1 MLSSC
6 TTAHQLTVINVPVLD
21 SLVNAS
27 LSLADNWSKMSAL
40 EQAKTVFTLVVQG
53 GRQLNLLPPPA
64 AHTAISAG
72 SAVLVGADG
81 AGQAPNDGLTLSY
94 HWHRTPA
101 PMPTSSRTYTW
112 SSSGPASTD

>member
-1 MLSSC
+1 M
-6 TTAHQLTVINVPVLD
+6 NVPVLG

-81 AGQAPNDGLTLSY
+81 AGQAPNNRLTLSY
-94 HWHRTPA
+94 HRQQNP
-101 PMPTSSRTYTW
+101 SSNAYEFKDLHMEFKRPGKYRLTYVVDRY
-112 SSSGPASTD
+112 SKIV